1 MIRSVRFFSELG
13 TRSVQL
19 AGCMTS
25 PTAAWVMQQTHQLSG
40 PIQGGRCATSY
51 LVHDRDGK
59 VVPGVDA
66 VFRSEDVAVMK
77 TPYRAPTANA
87 IAERWVGSVR
97 RECLDHP

>member
-1 MIRSVRFFSELG
+1 MG
-13 TRSVQL
+13 D
-19 AGCMTS
+19 
-25 PTAAWVMQQTHQLSG
+25 AADPAAQRAHS
-40 PIQGGRCATSY
+40 GGRCAACY
-51 LVHDRDGK
+51 LAHDRDDK
-59 VVPGVDA
+59 FVPGVDA

>member
-1 MIRSVRFFSELG
+1 MIRSVGFFSELG
-13 TRSVQL
+13 TRRVHL

-25 PTAAWVMQQTHQLSG
+25 LTAAWVMQQTHQLSG
-40 PIQGGRCATSY
+40 SIQGGRCATSY

-66 VFRSEDVAVMK
+66 VVRSEDAAVMK
-77 TPYRAPTANA
+77 TPNRAPTANT